1 MRFCGG
7 PPPVHTAVGV
17 VDGRVSVTAPPQLP
31 WDGFAM
37 GGRGWSHLSGPLV
50 LFGAGSIA
58 LLFALIA
65 RRSRR
70 ESPPV
75 RTVFGPVGL

>member
-1 MRFCGG
+1 
-7 PPPVHTAVGV
+7 
-17 VDGRVSVTAPPQLP
+17 
-31 WDGFAM
+31 M